1 MTIKKLTALRAEM
14 KRQQLDAFIVPMADE
29 YQNEYVPPAARRLE
43 FLTGF
48 TGSAGVAVVLVE
60 KAAFFTDSRYTL
72 QAAAEVPAALYE
84 QHDTATMLPRVW
96 LAAALPD
103 GGRVGYDP
111 WLHSVQ
117 GIEQLRTALPKLV
130 LVPVMPNLVDAIWHE
145 RPAASFSAVQAYP
158 LDFAGQSN
166 AEKRALLAE
175 PLAQNQVA
183 AVVLTDPASTAWLLN
198 MRGADVPYTPLP
210 LGFAILHQDASVQWF
225 IDPSRLDQTAQDAL
239 DKDVVCLPPDEFLPM
254 LDRLGAAQKKVQL
267 DPALCAAIIAE
278 HLTNAGAQIIH
289 ADDPC
294 ALPRALKNPVEQ
306 AGIAR
311 AHQRD
316 GVALAEFFAWLS
328 AQPPGI
334 VTELQAEAQLEAAR
348 SRQEKYRGPS
358 FAIIAGSG
366 AHGAIVHYRATAATD
381 RALQAGELFLLD
393 SGGQYLDGTTDV
405 TRTVAIGTPSA
416 AMREHY
422 TRVVKGHIALATV
435 RFPAGT
441 TGAELD
447 VLARQYLW
455 AAGLDYG
462 HGTGHGVGCYLGVH
476 EGPQGISR
484 RSKVALQPGMV
495 LSNEPGFYLA
505 GQYGIRFENLMLVT
519 TPETLPG
526 GTIPMLGFATLTL
539 APLDSSLLSRDL
551 LTSPERD
558 WINAYH
564 ARVRAHI
571 EPHLSPSAA
580 RWLTEQTKAL

>member
-1 MTIKKLTALRAEM
+1 MKKLTALRAEM

-29 YQNEYVPPAARRLE
+29 YQNEYVPPAARRIE

-111 WLHSVQ
+111 WLHCVQ

-130 LVPVMPNLVDAIWHE
+130 LVPVMPNLVDAIWRE

-254 LDRLGAAQKKVQL
+254 LDRLGATQKKVQL

-316 GVALAEFFAWLS
+316 GVALAEGEGVLPGGHAFFEHAVFDDAHVVGEGRPVNPVGVGEVGADEAGAAGEVTAGAVRLIQRS
-328 AQPPGI
+328 AFGEHGGFRRGPGQ
-334 VTELQAEAQLEAAR
+334 VEVGEGLRLTGGLGGFGLGDGVAVEANLPLAEAEDVEPHQV
-348 SRQEKYRGPS
+348 EKGDDDGDDEEP
-358 FAIIAGSG
+358 
-366 AHGAIVHYRATAATD
+366 D
-381 RALQAGELFLLD
+381 PPAGELVVLFLNA
-393 SGGQYLDGTTDV
+393 V
-405 TRTVAIGTPSA
+405 VVVA
-416 AMREHY
+416 
-422 TRVVKGHIALATV
+422 
-435 RFPAGT
+435 
-441 TGAELD
+441 
-447 VLARQYLW
+447 
-455 AAGLDYG
+455 G
-462 HGTGHGVGCYLGVH
+462 HGMMVGHVSVLRYRGLKFRRRAGAWRPCARLRLC
-476 EGPQGISR
+476 GPPAR
-484 RSKVALQPGMV
+484 
-495 LSNEPGFYLA
+495 A
-505 GQYGIRFENLMLVT
+505 GKR
-519 TPETLPG
+519 
-526 GTIPMLGFATLTL
+526 
-539 APLDSSLLSRDL
+539 
-551 LTSPERD
+551 
-558 WINAYH
+558 
-564 ARVRAHI
+564 
-571 EPHLSPSAA
+571 
-580 RWLTEQTKAL
+580 